1 MNKSRIESLLYS
13 MLILAAAISVL
24 NVFLVQG
31 RAAEINEARE
41 EANELLK
48 PAKLEVTKILLSGCE
63 DCFDIE
69 AAFES
74 IKKQNVD
81 ITGEKKLFSDEK
93 EAREIIRSFNLQRI
107 PAMIISGEVNKA
119 QQLKSFFDGVGEF
132 SGQNNVV
139 YTSISPPFYD
149 ISSAEVVG
157 RVSIV
162 NVVDSSCKECVPL
175 SPLISSF
182 KQAGVAISKE
192 DSYEY
197 SSKKGIDLIRK
208 FNITRIPAMLVSDEI
223 DYYRGISEQIKELAK
238 ENNGFYAL
246 HAVSPP
252 YRDLEQGKVVGA
264 VNIVLLT
271 DSSCSECYDVKI
283 NEQILARLGVF
294 AKETISYDVS
304 SKEGKALV
312 LKYNIDKVPI
322 ILLSP
327 EASAY
332 PIFVQAWQSVGSV
345 EDDGWYVMRKPEN
358 LGAYKDLKTNE
369 IVNTK
374 SNEIVNTR

>member
-24 NVFLVQG
+24 NVFLIQG
-31 RAAEINEARE
+31 RATEINEANK
-41 EANELLK
+41 EAEELLK
-48 PAKLEVTKILLSGCE
+48 PAKLEVTKILLSDCK

-69 AAFES
+69 SALET

-81 ITGEKKLFSDEK
+81 ITKEKAMFLDESEAKELIRNFNIKKL
-93 EAREIIRSFNLQRI
+93 
-107 PAMIISGEVNKA
+107 PAMIISGEVNKT

-139 YTSISPPFYD
+139 YTSISPPYYD
-149 ISSAEVVG
+149 MPLNKVVG
-157 RVSIV
+157 KVSIT
-162 NVVDSSCKECVPL
+162 NIVDSSCKECVPL
-175 SPLISSF
+175 TPLISSLN
-182 KQAGVAISKE
+182 QAGVVISKE

-197 SSKKGIDLIRK
+197 SSAKGIDLIQK
-208 FNITRIPAMLVSDEI
+208 FNITRIPAMLISDEI
-223 DYYRGISEQIKELAK
+223 NYYSGISEQVKELAE
-238 ENNGFYAL
+238 ENNKFYAL
-246 HAVSPP
+246 HAASPP
-252 YRDLEQGKVVGA
+252 YRDLEQGKVVGI

-271 DSSCSECYDVKI
+271 DSSCAECHDVKV

-294 AKETISYDVS
+294 VKESISYDIS
-304 SKEGKALV
+304 SKEGKSMIS
-312 LKYNIDKVPI
+312 KYKIEKAPI

-327 EASAY
+327 DASAY

-369 IVNTK
+369 VVNTK
-374 SNEIVNTR
+374 